1 MQKSLSKIIKEAR
14 ESMNISQRELSRRT
28 GIDNNTISQIEKGE
42 RKKPNSLSLIK
53 LSQALNINL
62 DDLMNA
68 SGYNEEDIRITYSM
82 TQSFRLGK
90 KRMLDSKDMLADIES
105 KIVNLEE
112 TMEIIKSNI
121 ENHDDPVY
129 KDMSKEDIEFFDNQS
144 KQILNINNE
153 LLKTYNEQAE
163 YLRHIVNKTM
173 GFTMKKF
180 GMNVLAV
187 NGDKID

>member
-14 ESMNISQRELSRRT
+14 EDMNISQRELSRRT

-62 DDLMNA
+62 DTLMNA
-68 SGYNEEDIRITYSM
+68 SGYNEEDIRMTYSM
-82 TQSFRLGK
+82 TPSFRLGK
-90 KRMLDSKDMLADIES
+90 KRMLDAKDMLADIES

-112 TMEIIKSNI
+112 SIEILKNNI
-121 ENHDDPVY
+121 EKHDDPVY
-129 KDMSKEDIEFFDNQS
+129 NDMSKEDIEFFDNQS

>member
-1 MQKSLSKIIKEAR
+1 MQKSLSKIIRQAR
-14 ESMNISQRELSRRT
+14 QDMNISQRELSRRT

-53 LSQALNINL
+53 LSQALNLNL

-68 SGYNEEDIRITYSM
+68 SGYNEEDISMTYSM
-82 TQSFRLGK
+82 TPSFRLGK
-90 KRMLDSKDMLADIES
+90 KRMLDAKDMLADIES

-112 TMEIIKSNI
+112 SIEIIKNNI
-121 ENHDDPVY
+121 EKHDDPVY
-129 KDMSKEDIEFFDNQS
+129 KDMSKEDIEFFDNKS

-153 LLKTYNEQAE
+153 LLKSYNEQAE
-163 YLRHIVNKTM
+163 YLKHIVNKTT
-173 GFTMKKF
+173 GFTMKKY
-180 GMNVLAV
+180 GMNVLEV